1 MCVEF
6 GFTVWIFLTT
16 YTKLTRLISENY
28 IAPVV
33 ELINAIFA
41 FILQKNIL
49 QLQAFFRVL
58 ELITLIWCGLVL
70 LSIAYFHLSTVLLL
84 VHIFRF
90 AEKIKLS
97 LILHENRS
105 IAYKITIC
113 DLDKKAIAQ
122 THHR

>member
-6 GFTVWIFLTT
+6 GFNVWIFLTT

-58 ELITLIWCGLVL
+58 EPITLIWCGLMSTSVNCL
-70 LSIAYFHLSTVLLL
+70 LSSFNSTLASAYLQ
-84 VHIFRF
+84 ICR
-90 AEKIKLS
+90 
-97 LILHENRS
+97 EN
-105 IAYKITIC
+105 
-113 DLDKKAIAQ
+113 
-122 THHR
+122 